1 MGLAERR
8 AVERFKSDDYPEWKA
23 KIDRVTGF
31 EVPVEVAWDE
41 LAVDEYAASYASF
54 FPQVYFQ
61 PLVDALTAITVDG
74 IGKSAV
80 RDGLKKIIIRNTDK
94 YSSTRGFAFDDG
106 VLTIDHKPHTNINDG
121 DERAKGLQHLLE
133 SGL

>member
-8 AVERFKSDDYPEWKA
+8 AVERFKSDDYPQWKA
-23 KIDRVTGF
+23 KIDQVSGF

-41 LAVDEYAASYASF
+41 LAVDEYASSYARF

-61 PLVDALTAITVDG
+61 PLLDALAAITEDE
-74 IGKSAV
+74 IGKSAL
-80 RDGLKKIIIRNTDK
+80 RQGLKKIIVRNSDE
-94 YSSTRGFAFDDG
+94 YHSTRGFAFDEG
-106 VLTIDHKPHTNINDG
+106 VLTIDHKPHTNVDDG
-121 DERAKGLQHLLE
+121 PERAKGLQQILE